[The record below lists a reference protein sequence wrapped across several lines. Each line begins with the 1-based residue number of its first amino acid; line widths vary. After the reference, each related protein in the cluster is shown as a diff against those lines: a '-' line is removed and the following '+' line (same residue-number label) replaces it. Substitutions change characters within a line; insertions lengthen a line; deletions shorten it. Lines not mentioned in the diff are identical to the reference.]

1 MTIRDDNTMTANV
14 AADSENVVEGETAS
28 FSVKLDESV
37 STAPRVVSYVVVGTA
52 GSTDYVAPS
61 GTLTIPGG
69 AASGMIEIAILTDNL
84 VDPDE
89 TLGIV
94 LTRAT
99 SQEREVAEPDDSAG
113 SDD

>member
-1 MTIRDDNTMTANV
+1 MTANV

-52 GSTDYVAPS
+52 GSTDYVAPY